1 MKNYKEVVG
10 IDVSKKTIDAFC
22 YQAQVHKA
30 FVNDIIGYKSLLK
43 WVLKQTKASRV
54 FYCFEN
60 TGYYSLKLA
69 LFLDSQSI
77 IYVEESPLKIKR
89 SSGIIKEKTDKLDA
103 ALIARYAWLY
113 REELEPSTV
122 KSMSHLEL
130 GRLLALRDQLVRNN
144 AGLKG
149 TLKEMKVLL
158 SSPTTDFGCISL
170 KRSITYLSK
179 QVKAVEDRI
188 KAIISEDEL
197 MQKNY
202 ELLSSLKGIGLVVAS
217 QLIYHTGNFTRFAS
231 WRSFSSYCGTA
242 PFEHRSGT
250 SIYKRKQCH
259 YLGDRKMKSL
269 LSMASVSAIQ
279 HDSEIRHYY
288 NRKVAEGKDK
298 MLAINNVRNKLIA
311 RVFAVVKRGTPYVVL
326 QQHTA

>member
-170 KRSITYLSK
+170 KRSIDYLSK
-179 QVKAVEDRI
+179 QVKAIEDRI
-188 KAIISEDEL
+188 KAIICEDEL

>member
-1 MKNYKEVVG
+1 MKNYEEVVG
-10 IDVSKKTIDAFC
+10 IDVSKKTIDAYC
-22 YQAQVHKA
+22 YQAQVHKE
-30 FVNDIIGYKSLLK
+30 FVNDLIGYKRLLK
-43 WVLKQTKASRV
+43 WVLKETKTSKV

-69 LFLDSQSI
+69 LYLHSQDI
-77 IYVEESPLKIKR
+77 VYVEESPLKIKR
-89 SSGIIKEKTDKLDA
+89 SSGVVKEKTDKLDA
-103 ALIARYAWLY
+103 KLIARYAWLY
-113 REELEPSTV
+113 REELQPSTV

-170 KRSITYLSK
+170 KRSIDYLSK
-179 QVKAVEDRI
+179 QVKGIEDRI
-188 KAIISEDEL
+188 KEIITADDS
-197 MQKNY
+197 MNKNY
-202 ELLSSLKGIGLVVAS
+202 ELLSSLKGVGLVVAC

-231 WRSFSSYCGTA
+231 WRAFSSYCGTA

-250 SIYKRKQCH
+250 SIHRRKQCH

-279 HDSEIRHYY
+279 HDSELRLYY
-288 NRKVAEGKDK
+288 KRKLAEGKDK

-311 RVFAVVKRGTPYVVL
+311 RAFAVVKRGTPYVVL
-326 QQHTA
+326 QQHAA